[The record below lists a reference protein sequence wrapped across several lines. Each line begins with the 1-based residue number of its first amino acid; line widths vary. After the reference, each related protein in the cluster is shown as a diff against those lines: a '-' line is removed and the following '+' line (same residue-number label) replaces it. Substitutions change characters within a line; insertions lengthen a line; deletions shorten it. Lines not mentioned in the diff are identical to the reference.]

1 MASGVAMR
9 RASSAA
15 SKVPK
20 SNGHTKATKLE
31 APYSASGGAVKAG
44 RPSTVRK
51 IATPASASRI
61 SRPAARVVPAKR
73 RSPGRCLARLVDAVT
88 CADTGIG
95 SPLGTGRADEGD
107 APSARPFDVRQG
119 VALILSATATT
130 PELNVDDRG
139 AEPAVLAAAAWPS
152 LLSR

>member
-1 MASGVAMR
+1 MR

-15 SKVPK
+15 SSVPK

-44 RPSTVRK
+44 TPSTGRK
-51 IATPASASRI
+51 TAAPASASRI
-61 SRPAARVVPAKR
+61 SRPAALVVPAKT

-95 SPLGTGRADEGD
+95 SPLGTGRADEGE
-107 APSARPFDVRQG
+107 APVGSTMRCASG
-119 VALILSATATT
+119 
-130 PELNVDDRG
+130 RG
-139 AEPAVLAAAAWPS
+139 ADLVGDCDDARAQ
-152 LLSR
+152 R